1 MTVNRLQKFKEP
13 RLKFAYGQVLE
24 DPRDGL
30 TVFGPFDK
38 GTVNNFSVGIIG
50 TRDGI
55 RRCKAWLLK
64 IQKPVYH
71 TKSDIANPFFPG
83 FEEVFQV
90 SINLS
95 LIPEIEINESL
106 LNTFYRYNDNHV
118 RVSEIV
124 DLYREGLQSFINVNE
139 KKPAIWFVVIPDQV
153 YTLCRP
159 NSTVYSK
166 DSISVGISD
175 EYTRHVPGMFE
186 DESTKRWRAAYSYE
200 NHFHNQLKIKLLKDK
215 ILTQIIKESTIA
227 YQEYPNYSE
236 KKKLKLKEAD
246 VAKAWNLSTALYYKS
261 GGLPWKLNDIRPGV
275 CYIGLTFKKDD
286 THLDSRFACCAAQ
299 MFLDSGDG
307 MVFRGRIGPYYNP
320 NIDEYHLTKDDAK
333 ELLIKAIESYRN
345 TNHAPPKE
353 IFIHGKTY
361 FDEEEWSG
369 FEEATGGRIQL
380 TGIRIRDEKI
390 FKLFRANGDYPI
402 LRGTAYI
409 RNEKTAFLWTKGFI
423 PRIQSVLGL
432 ETPNP
437 LYIQIVKGNADI
449 NIVCKDILALTKLNY
464 NSCRFCD
471 GKPVTLKFAD
481 LIGDILTAGP
491 NEGLEVLPFMYY
503 I

>member
-1 MTVNRLQKFKEP
+1 MTLRRLQKFKEP

-30 TVFGPFDK
+30 SVFGPFDK
-38 GTVNNFSVGIIG
+38 GKINNFSVGIIG
-50 TRDGI
+50 TSTGI
-55 RRCKAWLLK
+55 RRCKEWLLK
-64 IQKPVYH
+64 IRRPIYH

-83 FEEVFQV
+83 FEEVFNV
-90 SINLS
+90 GINLNV
-95 LIPEIEINESL
+95 IPTVEIDEGA
-106 LNTFYRYNDNHV
+106 LNIFYRYKDNHV

-124 DLYREGLQSFINVNE
+124 DIYREGLQSFINQNE
-139 KKPAIWFVVIPDQV
+139 QKPQIWFVIIPDQI
-153 YTLCRP
+153 YLLCRP
-159 NSTVYSK
+159 KSAVYTK
-166 DSISVGISD
+166 DAITVGIPD

-186 DESTKRWRAAYSYE
+186 NENTRRWRAAYNYE

-215 ILTQIIKESTIA
+215 ILTQIVKESTLA
-227 YQEYPNYSE
+227 YEEYPNYTD
-236 KKKLKLKEAD
+236 KKKLKLRESD
-246 VAKAWNLSTALYYKS
+246 VAKAWNLSTTLYYKA
-261 GGLPWKLNDIRPGV
+261 GGLPWKLNDIRKGV

-286 THLDSRFACCAAQ
+286 TNFDSRFACCAAQ

-307 MVFRGRIGPYYNP
+307 MVFRGRIGPYYNSES
-320 NIDEYHLTKDDAK
+320 DEFHLTKEDAK
-333 ELLIKAIESYRN
+333 ELLSKAIESFKKINN
-345 TNHAPPKE
+345 TSPKE

-361 FDEEEWSG
+361 FDETEWSG
-369 FEEATGGRIQL
+369 FSEAVDVGIQL
-380 TGIRIRDEKI
+380 TGIRIRNEKI

-402 LRGTAYI
+402 LRGSAYI
-409 RNEKTAFLWTKGFI
+409 RNDRTAFLWTKGFI

-437 LYIQIVKGNADI
+437 LYIQIVKGEADI
-449 NIVCKDILALTKLNY
+449 NVVCQDILALTKLNY

-471 GKPVTLKFAD
+471 GQPVTLKFAD

-491 NEGLEVLPFMYY
+491 NNDLEVLPFMYY

>member
-1 MTVNRLQKFKEP
+1 MVSKLQKYNEP

-30 TVFGPFDK
+30 SVFGPFDK
-38 GTVNNFSVGIIG
+38 GTINNFSVGIIG
-50 TRDGI
+50 TKDGI
-55 RRCKAWLLK
+55 RRCRDWLYRL
-64 IQKPVYH
+64 QKPVYH

-83 FEEVFQV
+83 FEEAFHV

-95 LIPEIEINESL
+95 VIPTIEIDESL
-106 LNTFYRYNDNHV
+106 LNTFYRYDDNHV

-124 DLYREGLQSFINVNE
+124 DLYREGLNSFINQNE
-139 KKPAIWFVVIPDQV
+139 KKPSIWFVVIPDQV
-153 YTLCRP
+153 YLLCRP
-159 NSTVYSK
+159 NSSVYSK
-166 DSISVGISD
+166 DAITVGISD
-175 EYTRHVPGMFE
+175 EYSRHVPGMFE
-186 DESTKRWRAAYSYE
+186 TENTKRWRSSYSYE

-215 ILTQIIKESTIA
+215 VLTQILKESTIA
-227 YQEYPNYSE
+227 YHEYPNYSE
-236 KKKLKLKEAD
+236 KKKLKIRESD
-246 VAKAWNLSTALYYKS
+246 VAKAWNLSTALYYKA
-261 GGLPWKLNDIRPGV
+261 GGLPWKLNDIRKGV
-275 CYIGLTFKKDD
+275 CYIGLTFKRDD
-286 THLDSRFACCAAQ
+286 THFDSRYACCAAQ

-320 NIDEYHLTKDDAK
+320 DLDEYHLTKDDAR
-333 ELLIKAIESYRN
+333 ELLSKAIISYQK
-345 TNHAPPKE
+345 TNLSSPKE

-361 FDEEEWSG
+361 FDDNEWEG
-369 FEEATGGRIQL
+369 FNDAVDETIKL
-380 TGIRIRDEKI
+380 TGIRIRSENV
-390 FKLFRANGDYPI
+390 FKLFRAEGDYPI
-402 LRGTAYI
+402 LRGSAYI
-409 RNEKTAFLWTKGFI
+409 RNNKTAFLWTKGFI

-437 LYIQIVKGNADI
+437 LYIQVVRGEADI

-491 NEGLEVLPFMYY
+491 NEDLEVLPFMYY